1 MADDSDNDKMRIYEV
16 NKPDGDELLLC
27 YFKPKSNGTY
37 TFHNPEHVKKA
48 DDITF
53 DKPFTCK
60 LHDDQP
66 TEWTLTLEPDSTDPI
81 GKKYRGTW
89 SKSNDND
96 PTLED
101 GTYQAQAGGTL
112 EEDAASAYA

>member
-1 MADDSDNDKMRIYEV
+1 MADIEKDKISIYEV
-16 NKPDGDELLLC
+16 NKPEAHELVKC

-37 TFHNPEHVKKA
+37 NFHNPEHVKKA
-48 DDITF
+48 EDVTF

-60 LHDDQP
+60 LHDDQS
-66 TEWTLTLEPDSTDPI
+66 TVWTLTLEPDDTDPE
-81 GKKYRGTW
+81 KFRGTW

-96 PTLED
+96 PSLED
-101 GTYQAQAGGTL
+101 GTYQAQAGGTF

>member
-112 EEDAASAYA
+112 GEDAASAYA

>member
-1 MADDSDNDKMRIYEV
+1 MADKDNDKMRIIEV

-27 YFKPKSNGTY
+27 YFKPKNNGTY

-53 DKPFTCK
+53 GKPFTCK
-60 LHDDQP
+60 LHVDQP
-66 TEWTLTLEPDSTDPI
+66 TMWTLTLEPDGSDPI
-81 GKKYRGTW
+81 GEKYKGTW

-96 PTLED
+96 PSLED
-101 GTYQAQAGGTL
+101 GTYQAQAGGTF
-112 EEDAASAYA
+112 EEDAASACA